1 MSKHPS
7 KSASLT
13 SLERVLDQNVAI
25 QDTVGQSAGELCLIN
40 TVLKQEV
47 PSHVQTGE
55 VAQALQKT
63 DELESRIQAS
73 ADDLAQ
79 VNTALK
85 QEISTRAALERQLAS
100 TQSALEQAQDAMPEP
115 SSQGNSQEFTS
126 PQPANR

>member
-7 KSASLT
+7 QSASVT

-47 PSHVQTGE
+47 PSHVQNGV

-79 VNTALK
+79 VNEALK
-85 QEISTRAALERQLAS
+85 HEISTRAALERQLAS

-115 SSQGNSQEFTS
+115 SSQGNPQEFS
-126 PQPANR
+126 SSQPASR

>member
-25 QDTVGQSAGELCLIN
+25 QDTVGQSADELCLIN
-40 TVLKQEV
+40 TVLKHEV
-47 PSHVQTGE
+47 PRHVQNGV

-79 VNTALK
+79 VNAALK
-85 QEISTRAALERQLAS
+85 HEISTRAALERQLAS
-100 TQSALEQAQDAMPEP
+100 TRSALEQAQDAMPEP
-115 SSQGNSQEFTS
+115 SSQDNSQEFSS
-126 PQPANR
+126 PRSAPR

>member
-1 MSKHPS
+1 MPKHPP

-47 PSHVQTGE
+47 PRHAQNGV

-79 VNTALK
+79 VNAALK
-85 QEISTRAALERQLAS
+85 HEISKRAALERQLAS
-100 TQSALEQAQDAMPEP
+100 TQSALEQAQDAMPES
-115 SSQGNSQEFTS
+115 SSQGNSKDFS
-126 PQPANR
+126 SRQPASR

>member
-47 PSHVQTGE
+47 PRHVQTGE

-63 DELESRIQAS
+63 DELENRIQAS

-79 VNTALK
+79 VNAALK
-85 QEISTRAALERQLAS
+85 HEISTRAALERQLAS
-100 TQSALEQAQDAMPEP
+100 TQSALAQAQEAIPEA
-115 SSQGNSQEFTS
+115 SLQGNPQDFLSL
-126 PQPANR
+126 QPASR

>member
-7 KSASLT
+7 QSASIT

-47 PSHVQTGE
+47 PGHVQNGV

-79 VNTALK
+79 VNEALK
-85 QEISTRAALERQLAS
+85 HEISTRAALERQLAS

-115 SSQGNSQEFTS
+115 SLQGNSQDFSS
-126 PQPANR
+126 PRPASR

>member
-25 QDTVGQSAGELCLIN
+25 QDTVGQSADELCLIN

-47 PSHVQTGE
+47 PRHVQNGV

-79 VNTALK
+79 VNAALK
-85 QEISTRAALERQLAS
+85 HEISTRAALERQLAS
-100 TQSALEQAQDAMPEP
+100 TQSALEQAQEAMPEA
-115 SSQGNSQEFTS
+115 SLQGNSQDFSS
-126 PQPANR
+126 PQPASR

>member
-63 DELESRIQAS
+63 DELEGRIQAS

-79 VNTALK
+79 VNAALK
-85 QEISTRAALERQLAS
+85 HEISTRAALERQLAS
-100 TQSALEQAQDAMPEP
+100 TQSALEQAQQAMPEP
-115 SSQGNSQEFTS
+115 SLQGNPQDFLSL
-126 PQPANR
+126 QPASR

>member
-47 PSHVQTGE
+47 PRHVQTGE

-63 DELESRIQAS
+63 DELENRIQAS

-79 VNTALK
+79 VNAALK
-85 QEISTRAALERQLAS
+85 HEISTRAALERQLAS
-100 TQSALEQAQDAMPEP
+100 TQSALAQAQEATPEA
-115 SSQGNSQEFTS
+115 SLQGNPQDFLSL
-126 PQPANR
+126 QPASR

>member
-47 PSHVQTGE
+47 PRHVQTGV

-63 DELESRIQAS
+63 DELESWIQAS

-79 VNTALK
+79 VNAALK
-85 QEISTRAALERQLAS
+85 HEISTRAALERQLAS
-100 TQSALEQAQDAMPEP
+100 TQSALEQAQEAMPEA
-115 SSQGNSQEFTS
+115 SLQGNSQDFSS
-126 PQPANR
+126 PQPASR